1 MIYHQN
7 NVAGFVGNHVIYS
20 TLQSFLHPLQR
31 IAKASTIAWF
41 KIALEEHKPVFTDA
55 TFTNFGLDAEEMHR
69 YMYMM
74 S

>member
-1 MIYHQN
+1 MAKTTQLGLLALPAAIR
-7 NVAGFVGNHVIYS
+7 AG
-20 TLQSFLHPLQR
+20 SF
-31 IAKASTIAWF
+31 AGKAAGVAWF

-55 TFTNFGLDAEEMHR
+55 TFTDFGLDAEEMHR